1 LRLTDLAYLY
11 KPILTSPMARFRT
24 SPTQQRVLQRLQQTP
39 GQVVR
44 VAELEELGLTPLAVA
59 SALNRLTKSEQVQR
73 VAKGRYR
80 VVPMSR
86 FGPVPASEQ
95 QLLASVLQRDAT
107 GRLEYPTGAV
117 AFNRLGL
124 TTQVPRVIE
133 IATPWPK
140 PPRQIGTLRLRY
152 VRNVGAAD
160 GEEVELRQLLDALR
174 RIKRVPATTPT
185 KVVGLLRARIRNL
198 SAANKAQLVQLAL
211 TYSPGTRALLG
222 ALLEQLGG
230 KQLSQRLRK
239 TLNPLTSYRLGLSA
253 TALPNRDQ
261 WRIQ

>member
-1 LRLTDLAYLY
+1 
-11 KPILTSPMARFRT
+11 MARART
-24 SPTQQRVLQRLQQTP
+24 SPTQQLLLQRLQRTP

-44 VAELEELGLTPLAVA
+44 VAELEELGLTSLAVA
-59 SALNRLTKSEQVQR
+59 SALNRLTRTGQVQR

-80 VVPMSR
+80 VAPLSR
-86 FGPVPASEQ
+86 FGPVPATEQ
-95 QLLASVLQRDAT
+95 QLLASVLQRDAS

-160 GEEVELRQLLDALR
+160 GQEVELRQLLDALR
-174 RIKRVPATTPT
+174 RIKRVPAATPT
-185 KVVGLLRARIRNL
+185 EVVGLLRARIGAL
-198 SAANKAQLVQLAL
+198 PAADKAQLVQLAL

-222 ALLEQLGG
+222 ALLEQIG
-230 KQLSQRLRK
+230 KRPLAIRLRQ

-253 TALPNRDQ
+253 AALPTRDQ
-261 WRIQ
+261 WRIR

>member
-1 LRLTDLAYLY
+1 
-11 KPILTSPMARFRT
+11 MARFRT
-24 SPTQQRVLQRLQQTP
+24 SPTQQQVLQRLKQTP

-44 VAELEELGLTPLAVA
+44 VAELEALGLTPLAVA
-59 SALNRLTKSEQVQR
+59 SALNRLTKTDQVQR

-80 VVPMSR
+80 VVPQSR

-140 PPRQIGTLRLRY
+140 PPRQLGTLRLRY

-160 GEEVELRQLLDALR
+160 GEEVEMRQLLDALR
-174 RIKRVPATTPT
+174 RIKRIPATMPA
-185 KVVGLLRARIRNL
+185 KVVGLLRARIQAL
-198 SAANKAQLVQLAL
+198 VAADKAQLVQLAL

-222 ALLEQLGG
+222 ALLEQLEELP
-230 KQLSQRLRK
+230 LSRRLQES
-239 TLNPLTSYRLGLSA
+239 LNPLTSYRLGLSA
-253 TALPNRDQ
+253 AALPNRDQ
-261 WRIQ
+261 WRIR

>member
-1 LRLTDLAYLY
+1 
-11 KPILTSPMARFRT
+11 MARTRT
-24 SPTQQRVLQRLQQTP
+24 SPTQQLLLQRLQQTP
-39 GQVVR
+39 GQVMR
-44 VAELEELGLTPLAVA
+44 VAELEAAGLTPLAVA
-59 SALNRLTKSEQVQR
+59 SALNRLTRTGQVQR

-80 VVPMSR
+80 VAPISR
-86 FGPVPASEQ
+86 FGPVPATEQ
-95 QLLASVLQRDAT
+95 QLLATVLQRDAT

-160 GEEVELRQLLDALR
+160 AQEIEFRQLLDALR
-174 RIKRVPATTPT
+174 RIKHIPAATPT
-185 KVVGLLRARIRNL
+185 ETVARLRARIRTL
-198 SAANKAQLVQLAL
+198 STADKAQLVQVAI
-211 TYSPGTRALLG
+211 TYNPGTRALLG
-222 ALLEQLGG
+222 ALLEQLE
-230 KQLSQRLRK
+230 QRKLALLLRQ

-253 TALPNRDQ
+253 TALPTRDQ
-261 WRIQ
+261 WRIR

>member
-1 LRLTDLAYLY
+1 
-11 KPILTSPMARFRT
+11 
-24 SPTQQRVLQRLQQTP
+24 
-39 GQVVR
+39 
-44 VAELEELGLTPLAVA
+44 
-59 SALNRLTKSEQVQR
+59 
-73 VAKGRYR
+73 
-80 VVPMSR
+80 
-86 FGPVPASEQ
+86 
-95 QLLASVLQRDAT
+95 
-107 GRLEYPTGAV
+107 V

-198 SAANKAQLVQLAL
+198 SAANKAQLVKLAL

-230 KQLSQRLRK
+230 KQLSQRLRE

>member
-1 LRLTDLAYLY
+1 MT
-11 KPILTSPMARFRT
+11 RFRT
-24 SPTQQRVLQRLQQTP
+24 SPTQQRVLQHLQQTP
-39 GQVVR
+39 GQVIR
-44 VAELEELGLTPLAVA
+44 VAELEALGLTPLAVA
-59 SALNRLTKSEQVQR
+59 SALNRLTKTGQVQR

-80 VVPMSR
+80 VVPVSR

-140 PPRQIGTLRLRY
+140 PPRNIGTLRLRY
-152 VRNVGAAD
+152 VRNAGAAD
-160 GEEVELRQLLDALR
+160 GQEVELRQVLDALR
-174 RIKRVPATTPT
+174 RIKRVPAATPT
-185 KVVGLLRARIRNL
+185 EVVGLLRARIKAL
-198 SAANKAQLVQLAL
+198 PAADKAQLVQLAL

-222 ALLEQLGG
+222 ALLEQLGESE
-230 KQLSQRLRK
+230 LSQRLHK
-239 TLNPLTSYRLGLSA
+239 TLNPLTSYRLGLA
-253 TALPNRDQ
+253 AVVLPNRDQ
-261 WRIQ
+261 WRIR

>member
-1 LRLTDLAYLY
+1 
-11 KPILTSPMARFRT
+11 
-24 SPTQQRVLQRLQQTP
+24 LQRLQQTP
-39 GQVVR
+39 GQVIR
-44 VAELEELGLTPLAVA
+44 VAELEALGLTPLAVA
-59 SALNRLTKSEQVQR
+59 SALNRLTKTDQVQR

-95 QLLASVLQRDAT
+95 QLLTAVLQRDAT

-152 VRNVGAAD
+152 VRNMGAAD
-160 GEEVELRQLLDALR
+160 GQEVELRQLLDALR

-185 KVVGLLRARIRNL
+185 KVVGLLCARIRAL
-198 SAANKAQLVQLAL
+198 SAAEKAQLVQLAL
-211 TYSPGTRALLG
+211 TYNPGTRALLG
-222 ALLEQLGG
+222 ALLEQLGE
-230 KQLSQRLRK
+230 KQLSHRLHE

-253 TALPNRDQ
+253 TALPNLDH
-261 WRIQ
+261 WRIR